1 MPQIKLKQPQQ
12 PVAEFSVSGTT
23 VTVAGVEIDCAA
35 RQADSSTLIEIR
47 RNDGVAEEGGSGAY
61 LAHIEI
67 PAKTY
72 REEEVEGGGEGE
84 DGEEHGTAKVADPL
98 DPDAV
103 IVTLWPATSR

>member
-23 VTVAGVEIDCAA
+23 VTVGGVAVDCAA
-35 RQADSSTLIEIR
+35 RQADSSTVVEVR
-47 RNDGVAEEGGSGAY
+47 RNNGVAEEGGTGAY

-67 PAKTY
+67 PARTY
-72 REEEVEGGGEGE
+72 HEEQAAESGAEGE
-84 DGEEHGTAKVADPL
+84 EPGTIQVADPL

-103 IVTLWPATSR
+103 VITLWPATNQ

>member
-12 PVAEFSVSGTT
+12 PVAEFSVSGPT
-23 VTVAGVEIDCAA
+23 VTVAGVAVDCAA
-35 RQADSSTLIEIR
+35 RQADASTVIEIR
-47 RNDGVAEEGGSGAY
+47 RNNGVAEEGGSGAY

-72 REEEVEGGGEGE
+72 HEEASEEPAM
-84 DGEEHGTAKVADPL
+84 DGEEPGTVTVADPL

-103 IVTLWPATSR
+103 VITLWPATNQ